1 MASILLKA
9 LASIVTKLFAALA
22 TEVLLEWMLFK
33 AAEALVKSTKTP
45 YDDEWLLKFKE
56 SYKTI
61 K

>member
-1 MASILLKA
+1 MATVLLKA
-9 LASIVTKLFAALA
+9 LGAIVTKLFAALA
-22 TEVLLEWMLFK
+22 TEVLLEWMIFK

-45 YDDEWLLKFKE
+45 HDDEWLEKFKE